1 MIVTKDNERL
11 CLPNWGYNAARI
23 VSRLAELV
31 TEKGGRV
38 KPTHPALITNRTLSG
53 NIAERENHL
62 QRCIDAQTRNY
73 TELREKHITAIK
85 AELDSLRLIK
95 NDPIRVTHTTYISF
109 VLNDMYYYYQVDDNP
124 FFEFFG
130 SKTPV
135 VHGMYNPHGAV
146 RADLKKW
153 CVDDMFRYNFSNIAV
168 DKAANE
174 ILAWLVGMIPDKA
187 SGKNMRR
194 VDF

>member
-1 MIVTKDNERL
+1 MIVMKDNERL
-11 CLPNWGYNAARI
+11 YLTNWGYNAARI
-23 VSRLAELV
+23 ISRLAELV
-31 TEKGGRV
+31 VEKGGKV

-62 QRCIDAQTRNY
+62 QRCMDAQTRNY
-73 TELREKHITAIK
+73 TELREKHIDAIK
-85 AELDSLRLIK
+85 TELNSLRLIE

-109 VLNDMYYYYQVDDNP
+109 VLGDMYYYYQVDDNP

-135 VHGMYNPHGAV
+135 VHGMYNPQGALKI
-146 RADLKKW
+146 DHKKW
-153 CVDDMFRYNFSNIAV
+153 WVDDMYRYNFSNIAV
-168 DKAANE
+168 DKAANS
-174 ILAWLVGMIPDKA
+174 ILAWLVGMAPNKA
-187 SGKNMRR
+187 SNKNMCR

>member
-11 CLPNWGYNAARI
+11 YLTNWNYNAARI
-23 VSRLAELV
+23 ISRLAELV
-31 TEKGGRV
+31 VEKGGKV

-53 NIAERENHL
+53 NIAERESHL

-73 TELREKHITAIK
+73 TELREKHIDAIK
-85 AELDSLRLIK
+85 TELNSLRLIK
-95 NDPIRVTHTTYISF
+95 NDPVRVTHTTYISF

-135 VHGMYNPHGAV
+135 VHGMYNPHGALRV
-146 RADLKKW
+146 DRKKW
-153 CVDDMFRYNFSNIAV
+153 RVDDMYRYNFSNIAV
-168 DKAANE
+168 DKAANA
-174 ILAWLVGMIPDKA
+174 ILAWLVGMTPNKA
-187 SGKNMRR
+187 SSKNMRW

>member
-11 CLPNWGYNAARI
+11 YLTNWGYNAARI
-23 VSRLAELV
+23 ISRLAELV
-31 TEKGGRV
+31 VEKGGKV

-62 QRCIDAQTRNY
+62 QRCMDAQTRNY
-73 TELREKHITAIK
+73 TELREKHIDAIK
-85 AELDSLRLIK
+85 TELNSLRLIE

-124 FFEFFG
+124 FFEFYG
-130 SKTPV
+130 SKTPIV
-135 VHGMYNPHGAV
+135 YGMYNPHGALKV
-146 RADLKKW
+146 DHKKW
-153 CVDDMFRYNFSNIAV
+153 WVDDMYQYNFSDTAV
-168 DKAANE
+168 NKAANF
-174 ILAWLVGMIPDKA
+174 ILSWLMGMAPNKA
-187 SGKNMRR
+187 SAGNMRR

>member
-11 CLPNWGYNAARI
+11 YLTNWGYNAARI

-31 TEKGGRV
+31 TEKGGKV

-53 NIAERENHL
+53 NVAERENHL
-62 QRCIDAQTRNY
+62 QRCIDAQARDY
-73 TELREKHITAIK
+73 TELRERHIVAIK

-174 ILAWLVGMIPDKA
+174 ILAWLVGMIPNKA